1 MWMGDVR
8 VPVLKLREPK
18 TGLEYKYEPE
28 NGLH

>member
-1 MWMGDVR
+1 MGDVR
-8 VPVLKLREPK
+8 VPVLKIREPR